1 MLMFTRLTSMA
12 ARDELEEGDTGGE
25 EGDTGGQEGLRD
37 RGQLSR

>member
-1 MLMFTRLTSMA
+1 MA